1 MSVHSISHAIQ
12 ALEEL
17 RKGLEQAY
25 WEANS
30 LDRKDFFYDL
40 ISALYAELSELNKL
54 SVQDHHLAYE
64 AVTEEFRAACPK
76 LSRLRKLIDDFA
88 LRSTTA
94 VRLDN
99 LINQTLMLMGRN
111 SGLL

>member
-1 MSVHSISHAIQ
+1 MSVHSISNAIRT
-12 ALEEL
+12 LEDL
-17 RKGLEQAY
+17 LNGLDQAY

-40 ISALYAELSELNKL
+40 ISALHAELSELNKL

-64 AVTEEFRAACPK
+64 SVTEEFRAARPK
-76 LSRLRKLIDDFA
+76 LSRLRKLVDDFA

-94 VRLDN
+94 TRLEN
-99 LINQTLMLMGRN
+99 LINQTLVLMGRN
-111 SGLL
+111 STAP